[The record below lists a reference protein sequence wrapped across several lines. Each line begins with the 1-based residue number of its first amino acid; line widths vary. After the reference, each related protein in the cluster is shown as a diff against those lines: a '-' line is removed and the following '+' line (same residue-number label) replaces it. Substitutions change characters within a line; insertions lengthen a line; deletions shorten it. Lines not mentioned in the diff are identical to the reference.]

1 MQRYGGTWTDQRRF
15 SGLKE
20 SNFVVFTMIL
30 IVPLFIVSLFLL
42 FSCKRDSGL
51 RIAICKTILTTGLII
66 AFGTELASAL
76 NGVTQVGI
84 FSIWLIASVIVGVLL
99 FIRLRG
105 NRNRKPVHGTIMSPA
120 EALRAKLHSRLV
132 GFQIA
137 LKNDRQTAILAAL
150 ILLGTFITAIFS
162 APNNYDSMTYHMAR
176 VSHWIQQQNVDF
188 HETNNGRQNMY
199 APFAEYVILHLQL
212 LSGSDRFANLIQWGA
227 LLLSMVAGSLIAKQF
242 GQNTRVQVL
251 AALIIVTIP
260 MAIFQASSTQNDL
273 VAGSLCLCFAV
284 FLFRS
289 LNHKQA
295 VDLVFCSSALGLAL
309 LAKSTSWLFCGG
321 IGICLCFSYLFS
333 VDRLNTKMKV
343 AALMMLVVAGGLSIN
358 VFHGIR
364 NYQAYGDPLS
374 SEGMKNFCMNQS
386 VTPAVVY
393 ANFVRN
399 VAVHLGT
406 GNSAVDSKT
415 QAALVNHLGEHANHP
430 GSTFGDNKFKMHRIV
445 REDCAGNLWHVLLMP
460 TLFAAFFCVRNKFRW
475 EVAGY
480 VAAIIVGFG
489 LFCMALKWQMWTSRL
504 QLPLF
509 LLAAPTIA
517 IAVYRLTNG
526 RTAVLGALVLLLGV
540 SAWEPALKNLSK
552 RLASSS
558 QSIFSEPRIEHYFG
572 ASPNL
577 ASEYQAALQVAQS
590 QGSDSI
596 GLCLGADAIEYP
608 LWVLAGKSARNQSP
622 QFVPLSDHG
631 LRKAAAS
638 PEIVIV
644 DDMSR
649 PQLPT
654 DRQIDVLFESDRL
667 SVVRIASRF
676 AAANQSLPAVETVR
690 RPVEIR

>member
-1 MQRYGGTWTDQRRF
+1 
-15 SGLKE
+15 
-20 SNFVVFTMIL
+20 MIL
-30 IVPLFIVSLFLL
+30 IVPLFILGLFFL
-42 FSCKRDSGL
+42 FSCNRESGL
-51 RIAICKTILTTGLII
+51 RIAFCKAVLATGLVI
-66 AFGTELASAL
+66 AFGTELASWFDA
-76 NGVTQVGI
+76 VTQTGV
-84 FSIWLIASVIVGVLL
+84 FAIWLIASVVVGVLL

-105 NRNRKPVHGTIMSPA
+105 NGNRTLDLATIMSPA
-120 EALRAKLHSRLV
+120 DTLRAKLRRKLI
-132 GFQIA
+132 GFQIV

-150 ILLGTFITAIFS
+150 ILLGTFVTAICS

-212 LSGSDRFANLIQWGA
+212 LSGSDRFANLVQWGA

-242 GQNTRVQVL
+242 GQNTRVQVF

-273 VAGSLCLCFAV
+273 VAGALCLCFAV
-284 FLFRS
+284 FLFRI

-321 IGICLCFSYLFS
+321 IGICLCLGYAFSA
-333 VDRLNTKMKV
+333 DRLNTKMKV
-343 AALMMLVVAGGLSIN
+343 ASLMLLVVVGGFSVN

-374 SEGMKNFCMNQS
+374 SPEMKKFCMNEN
-386 VTPAVVY
+386 VTPEVVY

-406 GNSAVDSKT
+406 GNSTIDKQI
-415 QAALVNHLGEHANHP
+415 QAALVNHLGEQANHP
-430 GSTFGDNKFKMHRIV
+430 GSTFGDNNFKIHRIV
-445 REDCAGNLWHVLLMP
+445 REDYAGNLWHVLLMP
-460 TLFAAFFCVRNKFRW
+460 TLLVAFFCVQNKFRW

-480 VAAIIVGFG
+480 VAAIVVGFG
-489 LFCMALKWQMWTSRL
+489 LFCVTLKWQIWASRL

-526 RTAVLGALVLLLGV
+526 RTAVIGALVLLLGV
-540 SAWEPALKNLSK
+540 SAWEPTVRNMSK
-552 RLASSS
+552 RLISSS
-558 QSIFSEPRIEHYFG
+558 QSILTKPGIEYYFVS
-572 ASPNL
+572 SPNL
-577 ASEYQAALQVAQS
+577 ESEYRSALQVAQS

-596 GLCLGADAIEYP
+596 GLCLGADAVEYP

-622 QFVPLSDHG
+622 QFVPLSDHA

-644 DDMSR
+644 DDASR
-649 PQLPT
+649 PHLPS
-654 DRQIDVLFESDRL
+654 DRKIDVLYESDQL
-667 SVVRIASRF
+667 SVVRIASRV
-676 AAANQSLPAVETVR
+676 AAANQPHPTAEADS